1 MKTKIFFSN
10 SAKTAIAIVTTAVM
24 TMGMTACSADDE
36 FDQLESNAEMPRVP
50 ACFFI
55 PYARIVAS
63 K

>member
-1 MKTKIFFSN
+1 MKTKNYFSN
-10 SAKTAIAIVTTAVM
+10 SVKSAIAIVTTAVTM
-24 TMGMTACSADDE
+24 MGMTACSADDE

>member
-36 FDQLESNAEMPRVP
+36 FVQLASNAEMPRVP
-50 ACFFI
+50 ACFFR